1 MKVFRII
8 FFLAIFSLV
17 LFSCKKENKDSE
29 ETKTTLPNFG
39 NVALDEVFKQSDSQ
53 LKNRDSIVSVID
65 SYYENV
71 WEKGDLW
78 GGFLVAKGDEILYE
92 GYRGF
97 TQENKQSP
105 VNDTVALHVAS
116 ISKSI
121 TAMAVMKLIEAGKL
135 EMDVPLTKYFP
146 GFPYPEVTVFTLL
159 SQRSGLPK
167 YEYFIEKIEP
177 EPAELS
183 KKYISNHDILNLLI
197 RYKPELARATN
208 TGFMYCNTNYALLAL
223 LVEHATKIPFPE
235 AMQQIVFR
243 PLKMK
248 HTYVLQEKDMESAA
262 KSFYQRG
269 PRVYPYD
276 RLDLIYGDKNVYTTP
291 RDLLNF
297 SKAMFAENFL
307 REDLKKMIFEPY
319 SNERP
324 GVNNYGLGFRMKVF
338 NENEKLTYHNGWWH
352 GTNSVFGHLL
362 KSKVTI
368 IAIGNKYSSRVYTSL
383 ALSGL
388 FENFPFETEKLL
400 KTMNQTDTLKKAA
413 GTDSLNGNDSYRE

>member
-8 FFLAIFSLV
+8 FFLSIFGLV
-17 LFSCKKENKDSE
+17 LFSCKKENKESE

-97 TQENKQSP
+97 TQENKQGP

-248 HTYVLQEKDMESAA
+248 HTYILQEKDMESAA

-400 KTMNQTDTLKKAA
+400 KTMNQTDTLKNAA
-413 GTDSLNGNDSYRE
+413 GTDSLNGNDSYSE

>member
-8 FFLAIFSLV
+8 FFLSIFGLV
-17 LFSCKKENKDSE
+17 LFSCKKENKESE

-197 RYKPELARATN
+197 RYKPDLARETN

-235 AMQQIVFR
+235 AMQEIVFK
-243 PLKMK
+243 PLKMN
-248 HTYVLQEKDMESAA
+248 HTFIFQKKDIPIASQ
-262 KSFYQRG
+262 SFYSGYRL
-269 PRVYPYD
+269 YPLAN
-276 RLDLIYGDKNVYTTP
+276 LDLIYGDKNVYTTP

-297 SKAMFAENFL
+297 SIALYSKDFL
-307 REDLKKMIFEPY
+307 KPDLQSKIFEPY
-319 SNERP
+319 SNEKK
-324 GVNNYGLGFRMKVF
+324 GINNYGLGFRMKEF
-338 NENEKLTYHNGWWH
+338 DNGEKLTYHNGWWH
-352 GTNSVFGHLL
+352 GTNSVFAHLL

-368 IAIGNKYSSRVYTSL
+368 VAIGNKYSQRVYSAL
-383 ALSGL
+383 SLSGL
-388 FENFPFETEKLL
+388 FENFPFEMEKFN
-400 KTMNQTDTLKKAA
+400 KTMNPKGASAESDSVNVNA
-413 GTDSLNGNDSYRE
+413 GE